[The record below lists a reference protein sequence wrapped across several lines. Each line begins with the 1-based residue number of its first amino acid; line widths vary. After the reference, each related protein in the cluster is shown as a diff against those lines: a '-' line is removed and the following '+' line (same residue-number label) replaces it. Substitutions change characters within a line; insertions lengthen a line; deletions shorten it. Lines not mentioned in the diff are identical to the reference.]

1 MSLKTPN
8 QPLTP
13 RFYEKLW
20 PVSMQS
26 KLSGPYTKEE
36 TKTSLIPI
44 APLKTTG
51 ERRTSPRGQTSLL
64 TIIEA
69 HQETLHTT
77 VTLSTI
83 HRTHYDGC
91 RIQLSQWISV
101 APEPPTE
108 EEEEASEEG
117 GANTIINP
125 LLTSKTTPRIPG
137 TLRMLAF
144 NADKWDITLESV
156 LNGNDDPKTIGKI
169 KPLI

>member
-91 RIQLSQWISV
+91 RIRLSQWISV

-117 GANTIINP
+117 GVSITINP
-125 LLTSKTTPRIPG
+125 PPASKTTLQIWG
-137 TLRMLAF
+137 TLLMLAS
-144 NADKWDITLESV
+144 NADKPDITLGSD
-156 LNGNDDPKTIGKI
+156 LNGNNAPETIGRI
-169 KPLI
+169 KLLI